1 MKRVSIEIKWYE
13 PFGKNLRQ
21 WQQSLPSFIFYVSFW
36 WSVISVPRIFN
47 EMKSLTIIMY
57 KFSVFLCLSFDFS
70 QAHIKITQQQCGGV
84 LLNHHYVVTA
94 AHCVYRYGSKQF
106 LDLCVYISS
115 SSIWSMQLFGA
126 CLQVPVGQDS
136 LYRSKMSFCINYPRF
151 RKTLLYLIET

>member
-1 MKRVSIEIKWYE
+1 
-13 PFGKNLRQ
+13 
-21 WQQSLPSFIFYVSFW
+21 
-36 WSVISVPRIFN
+36 
-47 EMKSLTIIMY
+47 MY

-106 LDLCVYISS
+106 LDLCVYIPS

-136 LYRSKMSFCINYPRF
+136 LYLSKMSFCINYPRF
-151 RKTLLYLIET
+151 PKTLLYLIETKESIDCRDVKFSEKIAFLFIRNFPEFRNVP